1 MVYSG
6 DQDKL
11 GLCSPVVHGPRGCH
25 LNGWRRQRRLTSNMR
40 NKYWFFY
47 VEKELQGY
55 LVNTEPLGEPALE
68 TVRKQSAAGDL
79 VRWRLRGQP
88 QWSQI
93 LPLALPPSDRVMLR
107 TGPS

>member
-1 MVYSG
+1 MVIKTNSAFALSFMVQG
-6 DQDKL
+6 AVISTAGGVK
-11 GLCSPVVHGPRGCH
+11 G
-25 LNGWRRQRRLTSNMR
+25 LTSNMR

-68 TVRKQSAAGDL
+68 TAVRKQSAAGDL